1 VGDVKLK
8 IYLPMELDLL
18 IMGFNGQ
25 ENQRTSTFIC
35 GYIIQIKYFLA
46 FKSQKKWPVFPVS
59 L

>member
-1 VGDVKLK
+1 
-8 IYLPMELDLL
+8 LPMELDLL

-25 ENQRTSTFIC
+25 ENQGTSTFIC